1 MKKEVKNE
9 KFAFCT
15 NKEVKNGKY
24 TFCDHEYWY
33 KDNRLHR
40 EDGPAVTLK
49 DGSKGWYLEGTYHR
63 EDGPAIEYADGH
75 CEWWFEGK
83 KHRIDG
89 PAVLIP
95 SASMWYMDDMKHRED
110 GPAIETSDGF
120 FKYYLF
126 DVEMTEED
134 YFHEVGKLKLKKTLE
149 SSLHQKHIEKRA
161 KL

>member
-63 EDGPAIEYADGH
+63 EDGPAIEYSNGRQLWYVHGNPYTED
-75 CEWWFEGK
+75 EFNQWLEK
-83 KHRIDG
+83 KK
-89 PAVLIP
+89 LNE
-95 SASMWYMDDMKHRED
+95 KLT
-110 GPAIETSDGF
+110 IELCVRKD
-120 FKYYLF
+120 
-126 DVEMTEED
+126 E
-134 YFHEVGKLKLKKTLE
+134 KKT
-149 SSLHQKHIEKRA
+149 KI
-161 KL
+161 